1 MAIVYN
7 IYANGGAGGPVNF
20 TTPIATTTSLSYV
33 TGMLP
38 AGSDTTFAVRAK
50 DTASNLE
57 EANTDACV
65 RVALDANGNDIG
77 GRPNP
82 PHALLLSTAAGG
94 GCLVSWAYF
103 QAAGSATPVGFQ
115 VFLSEGSSALFGSL
129 ASTVPYVYGQVGY
142 ICRLPGPYVLST
154 YSASVRAYNA
164 AGSDGNTIVVGAIV
178 GVPTSPVIMEPISV
192 SFV

>member
-7 IYANGGAGGPVNF
+7 IYANDGVGGPVNY
-20 TTPIATTTSLSYV
+20 TTPISTTTSLSYV

-57 EANTDACV
+57 EANTDARV
-65 RVALDANGNDIG
+65 RVALDTNGNDIG

-82 PHALLLSTAAGG
+82 PHALVLSTAAGG

-103 QAAGSATPVGFQ
+103 QGVGSATPVGFQ
-115 VFLSEGSSALFGSL
+115 VFLSEDPSALYRST

-142 ICRLPGPYVLST
+142 TCRLSGPYVLST

-164 AGSDGNTIVVGAIV
+164 AGSDGNAIVVGAVV
-178 GVPTSPVIMEPISV
+178 GVPTSPVMMEAISV
-192 SFV
+192 SFI

>member
-7 IYANGGAGGPVNF
+7 IYANDGGGGPVNY
-20 TTPIATTTSLSYV
+20 TTPIATTSSLSYV
-33 TGMLP
+33 TGMLH
-38 AGSDTTFAVRAK
+38 AGSDTTFAVRAE

-57 EANTDACV
+57 EANTDTCV

-77 GRPNP
+77 GRPNA
-82 PHALLLSTAAGG
+82 PHALALSTAAGG

-103 QAAGSATPVGFQ
+103 QAADSATPVGFQ
-115 VFLSEGSSALFGSL
+115 VFLSEDPSAVCGSL

-142 ICRLPGPYVLST
+142 TCPLHGPYVLST

-164 AGSDGNTIVVGAIV
+164 AGSDGNTIVAAVV
-178 GVPTSPVIMEPISV
+178 GVPTSPVMMESISV
-192 SFV
+192 SFI